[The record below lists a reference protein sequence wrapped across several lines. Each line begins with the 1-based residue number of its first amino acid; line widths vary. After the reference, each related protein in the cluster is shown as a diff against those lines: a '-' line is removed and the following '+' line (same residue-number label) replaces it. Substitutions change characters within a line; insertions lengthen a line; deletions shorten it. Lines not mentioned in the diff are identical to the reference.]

1 MNLFGKKVG
10 EGGLFVRRTIAFMEI
25 GSIKLLNISAN
36 IPALSR
42 DLPTLS
48 GSRCMHFSQLLQ
60 TVSIAGTRLS
70 RSHLFS
76 LNSRAQTAISAR
88 ISEDSIMARS
98 SMSLRMVE

>member
-25 GSIKLLNISAN
+25 GSIKLLKISAN